1 MCSLLLA
8 IIYLSFI
15 SLGLPDSLIG
25 SAWPIMHV
33 DLGVSMSSAGIITII
48 ISVGTIIASFFS
60 NALTNKLGTGL
71 VTAISVTFTALGL
84 IGFSFAKAFWMLCV
98 FAIPYGLGAGA
109 VDAALNNYV
118 ALNYPA
124 RHLSW
129 LHCMWGV
136 GASISPYIMSF
147 ALTGGLGWGSGFRI
161 VFYIQI
167 SLSAILFFTLPVWK
181 KCAKKSSN
189 FENNIDRISKNGAIE
204 QTEQKKVSTASVFG
218 IKGIYLVFIAFFA
231 YCAMEQTAGLWAT
244 SYLVNYKGIEATVA
258 AKFASFFYIGITL
271 GRGISGFFAEK
282 LGDKRL
288 IRFGTIIILIGILL
302 VAIPTSASWP
312 SLVGLIVIGLGCAPV
327 YPAIIHSTPDNFGKE
342 NSQAVIGVQ
351 MAFAYIGITAMPP
364 LFGLIAEKINI
375 GLYSAY
381 LLFFALLM
389 LVMCEVLNAKVKR
402 KYFIKCD
409 AYVKE

>member
-1 MCSLLLA
+1 MYSLLLA

-33 DLGVSMSSAGIITII
+33 DLGVSMSSAGVITII

-71 VTAISVTFTALGL
+71 VTAISVAFTALGL

-189 FENNIDRISKNGAIE
+189 FENNLNRISGNGAIE
-204 QTEQKKVSTASVFG
+204 QAEQKKVSTASVFK
-218 IKGIYLVFIAFFA
+218 IKGIFLVFVAFFA

-244 SYLVNYKGIEATVA
+244 SYLVNYKGIDATVA

-288 IRFGTIIILIGILL
+288 IRFGTIVILIGILL
-302 VAIPTSASWP
+302 VAIPTSVSAP
-312 SLVGLIVIGLGCAPV
+312 SLVGLIVIGLGCAPI

-375 GLYSAY
+375 GLYSVY
-381 LLFFALLM
+381 LLVFALLM
-389 LVMCEVLNAKVKR
+389 LVMCEVLNAKMKR
-402 KYFIKCD
+402 KYFIECD

>member
-181 KCAKKSSN
+181 KCVKKSSN